1 MPYSNEDNMPI
12 IGVIED
18 DVNFNNALTLLL
30 TKEGYETISAT
41 SLEKGLALISQNP
54 DLLLIDIGLPDG
66 EGFDLCAAAHK
77 AALIPSIFL
86 TARDEEADMLHAF
99 DAGCDDY
106 VVKPFP
112 MQVLLKRIEA
122 VLRRNSEKPD
132 SKDIFVYNN
141 LNVDFLLNQVG
152 IDHEIVRLTA
162 KEYKLLI
169 YMIENRGR
177 VVTKDQILDALWDA
191 EGNFVE
197 ANTLNVTINRLRK
210 KIEQDSANPIYI
222 RNVFGLGYTFGA

>member
-1 MPYSNEDNMPI
+1 MPV
-12 IGVIED
+12 IGVVED
-18 DVNFNNALTLLL
+18 DINFNQALSLFL
-30 TKEGYETISAT
+30 TKEGYEIISAT
-41 SLEKGLALISQNP
+41 SLQEGRSLISQNP

-66 EGFDLCAAAHK
+66 EGFDLCAEAHNSIG
-77 AALIPSIFL
+77 IPSIFL
-86 TARDEEADMLHAF
+86 TARDEESDMLRAF
-99 DAGCDDY
+99 DTGCDDY

-132 SKDIFVYNN
+132 SKNIFVYHN
-141 LNVDFLLNQVG
+141 LNVDFLLNQVSIG
-152 IDHEIVRLTA
+152 GEIVRLTA
-162 KEYKLLI
+162 KEYKLLV
-169 YMIENRGR
+169 YLIENRGR

-210 KIEQDSANPIYI
+210 KIEIDPACPIYI
-222 RNVFGLGYTFGA
+222 RNVFGLGYTFGE